1 MNNKHSQT
9 SRDKDRSIWDDR
21 RFTML
26 LSLALAVLVW
36 VIVTTL
42 VQPGTDKNIDN
53 VPINF
58 EYDASKY
65 TSLGLD
71 IVNQPSG
78 TVKLYLEGN
87 GYDLGG
93 LVASDF
99 VVYPDYSAV
108 RGPGTAELKLRVR
121 ALDSQIESRVRATI
135 TGEVTTAQVVFDTV
149 IERSLPV
156 TVETSGITT
165 AEGYV
170 LNRVTTAPAEVTVRG
185 PESEVESIGRVVAR
199 VAVDEQLN
207 DSRLVQVGLV
217 LEGRDGEETSLE
229 YTTLDNDMV
238 DATVS
243 VYQLAELPLKVDFV
257 NVPPGFDPSTLNYSL
272 SRETLT
278 VAGPARQLADL
289 TELSVAS
296 FDLAASFSMDRDF
309 QLPVA
314 LPSGIVSQEN
324 ISAVTLSF
332 DTSNLTQKV
341 INLPAENVRVI
352 NLPSSYELTVESSR
366 INNVVLIGPEEELE
380 ELSANNVTA
389 RINAE
394 DFQVEVGQENIPVQ
408 IVVPSSSHIFAVGSY
423 TVQCAITTR

>member
-1 MNNKHSQT
+1 MRKQK
-9 SRDKDRSIWDDR
+9 SRDKSILDNH

-26 LSLALAVLVW
+26 LSLALAILVW

-42 VQPGTDKNIDN
+42 VRPGTSQTIDN

-78 TVKLYLEGN
+78 TVSLYLEGN

-108 RGPGTAELKLRVR
+108 RGAGKTDLKLRVR
-121 ALDSQIESRVRATI
+121 ALDSQVETRVTATI
-135 TGEVTTAQVVFDTV
+135 TGRQTTAEVVFDTV
-149 IERSLPV
+149 VEKSLPV

-185 PESEVESIGRVVAR
+185 PESEVEAIGRVVAQ
-199 VAVDEQLN
+199 VSIDEQLS
-207 DSRLVQVGLV
+207 DSRLVQVELQPV
-217 LEGRDGEETSLE
+217 DREGVPVEME
-229 YTTLDNDMV
+229 YTTMDNTMV

-243 VYQLAELPLKVDFV
+243 VYQLAELPLRVDFI
-257 NVPPGFDPSTLNYSL
+257 NVPSGFDTSTLNYTL
-272 SRETLT
+272 SRESLI
-278 VAGPARQLADL
+278 VAGPARQLAEL

-296 FDLAASFSMDRDF
+296 FDLASSFSMDKDF
-309 QLPVA
+309 QLPVE
-314 LPSGIVSQEN
+314 LPAGIVSQEN
-324 ISAVTLSF
+324 ITAVTLSF
-332 DTSNLTQKV
+332 DTSNLAQKV
-341 INLPAENVRVI
+341 LNIPAENVRVI
-352 NLPSSYELTVESSR
+352 NLPSSYELRVESRR
-366 INNVVLIGPEEELE
+366 INNVVLIGPAEELE
-380 ELSANNVTA
+380 NISASNVIA

-408 IVVPSSSHIFAVGSY
+408 IVIPSSSSVFAVGSY
-423 TVQCAITTR
+423 TVQCAVTTR

>member
-296 FDLAASFSMDRDF
+296 FDLAASFSMDKDF

-341 INLPAENVRVI
+341 INLP
-352 NLPSSYELTVESSR
+352 SSYELTVESSR

-380 ELSANNVTA
+380 ELSANNVIA